1 MRKLFFTFFAVA
13 SSLTLSAQ
21 DFTSPV
27 WATFEDGD
35 PIAFENFENEG
46 GAVISIISNP
56 SSNKVN
62 KSDKCLSFEA
72 TDQHDW
78 WHKVNFKPAE
88 GVFIKPASPKHVYLH
103 FKSFRTRVGASSEF
117 WLYDVQN
124 NPLVQKQ
131 FNNTKAG
138 VWEDIVFDV
147 TGLLDGKEVA
157 MMRIQP
163 ELNFD
168 TPVGATTYLFD
179 DFKLVEDSYPDG
191 VEILTDVSKIFDFD
205 NESLTA
211 QYVEEFKTMSSQ
223 AKYAIVTNPNK
234 TDVNSTNKVLRY
246 NKPAKTVWWHGLDVV
261 INGLI
266 DVKYPNT
273 NLHVM
278 AYSPD
283 GLPIEVVVEDHSGKN
298 VSMECF
304 PYDAH
309 EWEDFVIDI
318 SSLQTIKRLI
328 FRLDTSVRDNWD
340 NPAGL
345 FYMDDVVLNDNT
357 DPRETTRIK
366 NETAVE
372 FNAFSADGKIY
383 VKGSEIESA
392 TLYSVCG
399 VKLAEKTVETGEVSF
414 EAAQGSYIINVKSAN
429 GASSRVI
436 INQ

>member
-35 PIAFENFENEG
+35 PMAFGNIEYEGSATVSIA
-46 GAVISIISNP
+46 SN
-56 SSNKVN
+56 SSTGKVN
-62 KSDKCLSFEA
+62 KSEKCLSIET
-72 TDQHDW
+72 TDTHEW
-78 WHKVNFKPAE
+78 WHKVYLHPAE
-88 GVFIKPASPKHVYLH
+88 GTFIKPASSKHVFLH
-103 FKSFRTRVGASSEF
+103 FKSFRTRVGLSSEI
-117 WLYDVQN
+117 WLLDAQN
-124 NPLVQKQ
+124 NVLVQKQ
-131 FNNTKAG
+131 FNNSKAG
-138 VWEDIVFDV
+138 EWEDIVFDV
-147 TGLLDGKEVA
+147 TGQLDDKEIA
-157 MMRIQP
+157 MVRIHT

-168 TPVGATTYLFD
+168 YTVGAATYLFD

-191 VEILTDVSKIFDFD
+191 VEILTGVSKIFDLD
-205 NESLTA
+205 NESLTT
-211 QYVEEFKTMSSQ
+211 QYVQEFKTMSSQ

-234 TDVNSTNKVLRY
+234 TEVNNTNKVLRY

-298 VSMECF
+298 VSTEFF

-309 EWEDFVIDI
+309 EWEDFVVDV
-318 SSLQTIKRLI
+318 SSLQTIKRI
-328 FRLDTSVRDNWD
+328 IYRLDSSLRDNWD

-345 FYMDDVVLNDNT
+345 FYIDDVILDDNT
-357 DPRETTRIK
+357 DPRETTRIT
-366 NETAVE
+366 NETTVE
-372 FNAFSADGKIY
+372 FNAFSANGKIY